1 MAHSPSILWSMGNE
15 EWIMMFQPQG
25 VRVIDD
31 VIARCHGDE
40 EGVIGLNSDGLR
52 NSSGR
57 RRNGSGEMV
66 SS

>member
-1 MAHSPSILWSMGNE
+1 
-15 EWIMMFQPQG
+15 MMFQPQG

-40 EGVIGLNSDGLR
+40 EGVIGRNSDGLR